1 MKKNFTKETTPKKKG
16 RPQKT
21 VQNKAASSKVKA
33 KGK

>member
-1 MKKNFTKETTPKKKG
+1 MKKNFTKETTPKKRG

-21 VQNKAASSKVKA
+21 QNKAASSKVKA